1 VSSDPAADFYQ
12 ARPDLYDLMHEDQ
25 VADVEFVR
33 QSVAVLPPGARV
45 LELGCGTGRLLRPIL
60 ESGAVAVG
68 LDREPAMLR
77 VANAN
82 LAMYGERVALI
93 EGEMTRFEAPGEP
106 FDLALIGLNT
116 FMHLLTMRKQMECLN
131 CAHRHLRPGGTL
143 LIDLANPHA
152 VLRDT
157 QQGMTQHRFTKPG
170 PRGAET
176 LTTLWSATMFNLA
189 KQLAHTTL
197 LFDEVDNHTGLFRR
211 TSADIVLRLT
221 YRYELEHLLARTGF
235 TARALYGDYESSP
248 YEDDCERLLCAC
260 TALA

>member
-1 VSSDPAADFYQ
+1 MSGDPAGDFYR

-25 VADVEFVR
+25 VEDIEFVR
-33 QSVAVLPPGARV
+33 HSVAMLPDGARV

-60 ESGAVAVG
+60 EDGAVAVG

-77 VANAN
+77 VAASK
-82 LAMYGERVALI
+82 LGMFGERLGLL

-116 FMHLLTMRKQMECLN
+116 FMHLLTMRNQMSCLECI
-131 CAHRHLRPGGTL
+131 HRHLRPGGTL
-143 LIDLANPHA
+143 LIDLANPHS

-157 QQGMTQHRFTKPG
+157 QQGMTQHRFTKLG
-170 PRGAET
+170 SRDADT
-176 LTTLWSATMFNLA
+176 LTTLWSATMFNLT

-197 LFDEVDNHTGLFRR
+197 LFDEVDNRTGLFHR

-235 TARALYGDYESSP
+235 TTRALYGDYESSP
-248 YEDDCERLLCAC
+248 YEDDSERLICSCA
-260 TALA
+260 AFA

>member
-1 VSSDPAADFYQ
+1 VSGDPAADFYR

-25 VADVEFVR
+25 VEDIEFVR
-33 QSVAVLPPGARV
+33 QSVAVLPTGARV
-45 LELGCGTGRLLRPIL
+45 LELGCGTGRLLRPVL
-60 ESGAVAVG
+60 ESGATAVG
-68 LDREPAMLR
+68 LDREPAMLS
-77 VANAN
+77 VAAAN
-82 LAMYGERVALI
+82 LAIFGENVALI

-116 FMHLLTMRKQMECLN
+116 FMHLLTMRKQMGCLD
-131 CAHRHLRPGGTL
+131 CVHRHLRPGGTL

-157 QQGMTQHRFTKPG
+157 QQGMVQHRFTKPG

-176 LTTLWSATMFNLA
+176 LTTLWSATMFNLG

-197 LFDEVDNHTGLFRR
+197 LFDEVDNHTGLLRR
-211 TSADIVLRLT
+211 TAADIVLRLT

-235 TARALYGDYESSP
+235 TARALYGDYESTP
-248 YEDDCERLLCAC
+248 YDDDSERLICAC